1 MRAALRWLAVAGAV
15 AGGDDVAGEDV
26 GAVRTYLRAVY
37 PAGRAS
43 IDAAS
48 DARVVALYESLDYF
62 YDCGETRLGALS
74 PRGACGP
81 VAGLSA
87 PPRPPYL
94 PPGAYFSAADATT
107 DELSAEVK
115 AAGVARGSFTR
126 WRALGVRLAARAR
139 VPESLRAAVG
149 ARLGPAPSWTSPAAI
164 ARYALDPLG
173 LDGGRGFAR
182 PPDPRRGL
190 FAVGNASRFDGLRR
204 GDAVEVE
211 QCGGA
216 AWAESGF
223 PHARGGVFGLFANAW
238 RGTGVFLRVGEPFV
252 SKSKATAVVGM
263 LRAVGARDGGDDRLH
278 RVAALLGLREAALR
292 DVARR
297 YPDAALADA
306 VAALLFAGEPP
317 CRSVGGY
324 RRGSKRERNSQLQRL
339 RSRPFFTR
347 FG

>member
-107 DELSAEVK
+107 DELSAEVTMD
-115 AAGVARGSFTR
+115 V
-126 WRALGVRLAARAR
+126 W
-139 VPESLRAAVG
+139 
-149 ARLGPAPSWTSPAAI
+149 I
-164 ARYALDPLG
+164 A
-173 LDGGRGFAR
+173 
-182 PPDPRRGL
+182 
-190 FAVGNASRFDGLRR
+190 S
-204 GDAVEVE
+204 
-211 QCGGA
+211 
-216 AWAESGF
+216 
-223 PHARGGVFGLFANAW
+223 
-238 RGTGVFLRVGEPFV
+238 
-252 SKSKATAVVGM
+252 
-263 LRAVGARDGGDDRLH
+263 
-278 RVAALLGLREAALR
+278 
-292 DVARR
+292 ARR
-297 YPDAALADA
+297 ASSAWEA
-306 VAALLFAGEPP
+306 
-317 CRSVGGY
+317 
-324 RRGSKRERNSQLQRL
+324 QL
-339 RSRPFFTR
+339 T
-347 FG
+347 